1 MDERIFR
8 EKLRKARKGMGLSQE
23 AMAEKLGL
31 DRNTY
36 GNIERGKTR
45 LIYDHLGSILEILGI
60 SIEELIT
67 EGQPEPRKNDAV
79 LSDVCEQYETRLDA
93 ALKENSALRSRI
105 SELEDIIR
113 DKTEIISYQKARIS
127 SLESPEK

>member
-8 EKLRKARKGMGLSQE
+8 EKLKKARKGMGLSQE

-60 SIEELIT
+60 SIEDLIA
-67 EGQPEPRKNDAV
+67 EGRPGPRKDDAI

-93 ALKENSALRSRI
+93 ALKENAALRSRI

-113 DKTEIISYQKARIS
+113 DKSEIISYQKARIS

>member
-8 EKLRKARKGMGLSQE
+8 EKLKKARKGMGLSQE

-31 DRNTY
+31 DR
-36 GNIERGKTR
+36 NIERGKTR

-60 SIEELIT
+60 SIEDLIA
-67 EGQPEPRKNDAV
+67 EGQPGPRKDDAI

-93 ALKENSALRSRI
+93 ALKENAALRSRI

-113 DKTEIISYQKARIS
+113 DKSEIISYQKARIS